1 MYVFVHEWLNEWHAP
16 KSALGVN
23 YKQSAERDAIGK
35 QYSIVGSDLLAEVG

>member
-1 MYVFVHEWLNEWHAP
+1 MNEWHAP

-23 YKQSAERDAIGK
+23 YKQSAERDAIGQ